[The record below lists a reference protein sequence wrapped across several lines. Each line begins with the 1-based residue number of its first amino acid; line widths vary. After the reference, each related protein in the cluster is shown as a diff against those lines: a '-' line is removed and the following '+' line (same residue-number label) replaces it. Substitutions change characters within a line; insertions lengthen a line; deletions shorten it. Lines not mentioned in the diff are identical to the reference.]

1 MIKSIIKKLLLSDP
15 VKQQLKKYSS
25 HIRLGKGTRLD
36 NFQLEIRNPVS
47 DRIYFETGEDCV
59 ISGKFVFESADC
71 KISIGNNTFIGGG
84 LFISAE
90 NIRIGNN
97 VMVSWNCTIT
107 DNDAHSVNP
116 EERREDV
123 RNWKRGIDEGV
134 PWKYKDWNKVKKSPV
149 QIDDNA
155 WIGFNSIILKGVRIG
170 NSAIIGA
177 GSVVTKDVT
186 DFMLAAGNPA
196 KQIKSTV

>member
-1 MIKSIIKKLLLSDP
+1 MIKSIIKNLLFPDSG
-15 VKQQLKKYSS
+15 KRQLKKYSS
-25 HIRLGKGTRLD
+25 HIRLGKGTRLE
-36 NFQLEIRNPVS
+36 NFQLEIRNPVR
-47 DRIYFETGEDCV
+47 DLIYFEAGEDCV
-59 ISGKFVFESADC
+59 ISGKFVFELADS

-90 NIRIGNN
+90 HIRIGNN
-97 VMVSWNCTIT
+97 VMISWNCTVT

-123 RNWKRGIDEGV
+123 RNWKKGIDDGI
-134 PWKYKDWNKVKKSPV
+134 PWKYKDWSKVKKAPV
-149 QIDDNA
+149 QIEDNA
-155 WIGFNSIILKGVRIG
+155 WIGFNSILLKGVRIG

-177 GSVVTKDVT
+177 GSVVTGDVD